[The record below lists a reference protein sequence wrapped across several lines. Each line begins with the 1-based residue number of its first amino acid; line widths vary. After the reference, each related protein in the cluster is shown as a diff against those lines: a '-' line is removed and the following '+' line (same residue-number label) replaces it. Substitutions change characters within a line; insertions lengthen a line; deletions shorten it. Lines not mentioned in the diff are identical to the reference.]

1 MSRESF
7 WRAFREDLERH
18 FAYCRNAGLLPKLRV
33 ALMTDGSWATGVYR
47 LGRAIETA
55 RLGPLKPLLRAA
67 HWPLELV
74 LRFVSGIHLDSR
86 AEIAPGFYVGHFG
99 SIYVGPGVRI
109 GRDCNISQMCFIS
122 AAEEGSGAPTI
133 GERVYLGAGCKII
146 GNVRIGDGA
155 AIGANAVIVED
166 VPANGVVAGVP
177 AQLISH
183 KGSGD
188 FISPGAPG
196 ASEVSSAAL
205 H

>member
-1 MSRESF
+1 MAAESF

-18 FAYCRNAGLLPKLRV
+18 FFYVRNASPGRKLQV
-33 ALMTDGSWATGVYR
+33 ALTTDGSWAAGVYR

-55 RLGPLKPLLRAA
+55 RLGPLKPLLLLV
-67 HWPLELV
+67 HWLLEV
-74 LRFVSGIHLDSR
+74 ALRFICGIHLDSR

-109 GRDCNISQMCFIS
+109 GRQCNISQMCFIA
-122 AAEEGSGAPTI
+122 AAEDGSGAPVI
-133 GERVYLGAGCKII
+133 GERVYLGAGCKVV

-155 AIGANAVIVED
+155 AIGANAVVVED

-188 FISPGAPG
+188 FIHPGAARP
-196 ASEVSSAAL
+196 
-205 H
+205 

>member
-1 MSRESF
+1 MRLESF
-7 WRAFREDLERH
+7 WRAFREDVTRH
-18 FAYCRNAGLLPKLRV
+18 LIYLPKASRGQKLRFAV
-33 ALMTDGSWATGVYR
+33 TVDGIWAAGVYR
-47 LGRAIETA
+47 LGQALKRSK
-55 RLGPLKPLLRAA
+55 LGPFKPLLRAV
-67 HWPLELV
+67 HGSLEV
-74 LRFVSGIHLDSR
+74 ALRFFSGIHLDSQ

-122 AAEEGSGAPTI
+122 AAENGSGAPVI
-133 GERVYLGAGCKII
+133 GNRVYLGAGCKIV

-155 AIGANAVIVED
+155 AIGANAVVVDD

-177 AQLISH
+177 ARLISH

-188 FISPGAPG
+188 FLQLE
-196 ASEVSSAAL
+196 ASNAVV

>member
-1 MSRESF
+1 MRAESF
-7 WRAFREDLERH
+7 WRSFREDLERH
-18 FAYCRNAGLLPKLRV
+18 FVYHPSAGLGRKLQV
-33 ALMTDGSWATGVYR
+33 ALTVDGIWAAGVYR

-55 RLGPLKPLLRAA
+55 KLGLLKPLLRAA
-67 HWPLELV
+67 HWPLEV
-74 LRFVSGIHLDSR
+74 ALRFISGIHLDSQ

-109 GRDCNISQMCFIS
+109 GRFCNISQMCFIA
-122 AAEEGSGAPTI
+122 AAEDGSGAPVI
-133 GERVYLGAGCKII
+133 GERVYLGAGCKIV

-155 AIGANAVIVED
+155 AIGANAVVVDD

-188 FISPGAPG
+188 FIYLGA
-196 ASEVSSAAL
+196 SSAAL